1 MTQADAHRGNV
12 KIFVFAIVLRCLLQ
26 LISSESLRQNEYL
39 HSHIAFMKPV
49 GGVGYVASQ
58 LPYSTTAVVHVP
70 GMDRA
75 VWREILLSQMGIQPR
90 CARTLWKTTGR
101 GIFGAVNS
109 TDVR

>member
-12 KIFVFAIVLRCLLQ
+12 KIFVFAIVLRCRLQ

-39 HSHIAFMKPV
+39 HSHI

-90 CARTLWKTTGR
+90 CAITLWKTTGR